1 MKTSEQPKLQYF
13 HISGVK
19 HILSADAF
27 ETIQN
32 GDAVLIDVREMFE
45 VQLENIPL
53 DCVLNHPMSVI
64 MDRLPYISKDQKII
78 VICAH
83 GERSV
88 KVANLLQYQGYPEV
102 ASLDGGFE
110 AWKNAGLPVESVLPV
125 TGCGCHSAEN
135 GQPER
140 LINNPVNNPTFNN
153 KIDFKNIRRID
164 YETK

>member
-27 ETIQN
+27 EAIQN
-32 GDAVLIDVREMFE
+32 GDAVMIDVREIFE
-45 VQLENIPL
+45 VQLENIPH
-53 DCVLNHPMSVI
+53 DKVLNHPMSVI

-83 GERSV
+83 GVRSV

-110 AWKNAGLPVESVLPV
+110 AWKNAELPFESVLPV
-125 TGCGCHSAEN
+125 TGCGCHSSEPK
-135 GQPER
+135 QPER
-140 LINNPVNNPTFNN
+140 LINNSVNNPAIIN
-153 KIDFKNIRRID
+153 KIDFENIRRID
-164 YETK
+164 YEPK

>member
-1 MKTSEQPKLQYF
+1 MKTSERPLLQYF
-13 HISGVK
+13 HIEGVK

-27 ETIQN
+27 EAVQS
-32 GDAVLIDVREMFE
+32 GDAVIIDVREMFE

-53 DCVLNHPMSVI
+53 EQVLNHPMSVI
-64 MDRLPYISKDQKII
+64 IDRLPYIAKDQKII

-102 ASLDGGFE
+102 ASLEGGFE

-125 TGCGCHSAEN
+125 TGCGCHSDSIKQRETI
-135 GQPER
+135 
-140 LINNPVNNPTFNN
+140 LKNPVSNPSVTGNIN
-153 KIDFKNIRRID
+153 FKNVRRI
-164 YETK
+164 

>member
-13 HISGVK
+13 NISGVK
-19 HILSADAF
+19 HILPADAF
-27 ETIQN
+27 EAIQN
-32 GDAVLIDVREMFE
+32 GDAVMIDVREMYE
-45 VQLENIPL
+45 VHLENIPH
-53 DCVLNHPMSVI
+53 DKVLNHPMSVI
-64 MDRLPYISKDQKII
+64 IDRLAYIAKDQKII

-110 AWKNAGLPVESVLPV
+110 AWKNAELPFESVLPV

-135 GQPER
+135 RQPER
-140 LINNPVNNPTFNN
+140 LINNPVNNPTISN

-164 YETK
+164 NETK

>member
-13 HISGVK
+13 HIAGVK
-19 HILSADAF
+19 HILPADAF
-27 ETIQN
+27 EAIQN
-32 GDAVLIDVREMFE
+32 GDTVMIDVREIYE
-45 VQLENIPL
+45 VQLENIQH
-53 DCVLNHPMSVI
+53 DKVLNHPMSVI
-64 MDRLPYISKDQKII
+64 MDRLTYISKDQKII

-110 AWKNAGLPVESVLPV
+110 AWKNAELPFESVLPV
-125 TGCGCHSAEN
+125 TGCGCHPAEN
-135 GQPER
+135 RQPER
-140 LINNPVNNPTFNN
+140 LINNPATSN

-164 YETK
+164 NETK

>member
-1 MKTSEQPKLQYF
+1 MNTSEIPKLQYF

-19 HILSADAF
+19 HILPANAF
-27 ETIQN
+27 EAIQN
-32 GDAVLIDVREMFE
+32 GDAVMIDVREMFE

-53 DCVLNHPMSVI
+53 DRVLNHPMSVI
-64 MDRLPYISKDQKII
+64 IDRLPYIAKDQKII

-110 AWKNAGLPVESVLPV
+110 AWKNAGLPFESVLPV
-125 TGCGCHSAEN
+125 TGCGCHSETKTQSFLSTKN
-135 GQPER
+135 K
-140 LINNPVNNPTFNN
+140 LNSNN
-153 KIDFKNIRRID
+153 IGEKNIFKKVRPIG
-164 YETK
+164 

>member
-13 HISGVK
+13 HIAGVK
-19 HILSADAF
+19 HILPGNAF
-27 ETIQN
+27 EAIQN
-32 GDAVLIDVREMFE
+32 GNAVMIDVREIYE
-45 VQLENIPL
+45 VQLENIQL
-53 DCVLNHPMSVI
+53 DKVLNHPMSVI

-110 AWKNAGLPVESVLPV
+110 AWKKAGLPYESVLPV
-125 TGCGCHSAEN
+125 NGCGCHSVEN
-135 GQPER
+135 KKQDW
-140 LINNPVNNPTFNN
+140 LINNPVNNPVTNN
-153 KIDFKNIRRID
+153 KIDFKNIRRI
-164 YETK
+164 

>member
-19 HILSADAF
+19 HILPADAF
-27 ETIQN
+27 EAIQS
-32 GDAVLIDVREMFE
+32 GDAVMIDVREIYE
-45 VQLENIPL
+45 VQLENIQH
-53 DCVLNHPMSVI
+53 DKVLNHPLSVI
-64 MDRLPYISKDQKII
+64 MDRLTYISKDQKII

-110 AWKNAGLPVESVLPV
+110 AWKKAGLPYESVLPV
-125 TGCGCHSAEN
+125 TGCGCNSTEN
-135 GQPER
+135 SKPPR
-140 LINNPVNNPTFNN
+140 LINNPENQPVINN
-153 KIDFKNIRRID
+153 KIDFKNIRRI
-164 YETK
+164 